1 MSLQNDT
8 ENYTLVTGA
17 STGIGRAIVEKLIQ
31 EKYHVFACARK
42 KADLES
48 LKALSPLVIPV
59 ELDVTKPEQQRL
71 AFDQVQSQLPAGAN
85 FNLVNNAGIVAPGA
99 IENISLEDLRYQF
112 EVNVIGVVSTTQ
124 TFLPLLKKSK
134 GRIVMISSIS
144 GIVST
149 PFLGAYSAS
158 KFALEAICDSLRVEL
173 STCGVGVY
181 IIQPGPIAT
190 PIWEKNFALEEQIR
204 KKLSV
209 EQEKV
214 YGASIDKFKRTVQ
227 KGIETAIPAET
238 VAMAVFESLAKKNPP
253 LRKIVAASPVRT
265 SIGLARFLPTAL
277 LDQGIKKSYMA
288 D

>member
-1 MSLQNDT
+1 MTGEYSMQ
-8 ENYTLVTGA
+8 NYTLVTGA
-17 STGIGRAIVEKLIQ
+17 STGIGKAIVEKLIK
-31 EKYHVFACARK
+31 ENHHVFAGARK
-42 KADLES
+42 QADLQA
-48 LKALSPLVIPV
+48 LQALSPQVIPL
-59 ELDVTKPEQQRL
+59 ELDVTKPEQLQK
-71 AFDQVQSQLPAGAN
+71 AFEQVKSQLPEGAR
-85 FNLVNNAGIVAPGA
+85 FHLVNNAGIVAPGA
-99 IENISLEDLRYQF
+99 METISLNDLRYQF

-158 KFALEAICDSLRVEL
+158 KFALEAICDSLRVEM

-190 PIWEKNFALEEQIR
+190 PIWEKNFALEEEVR
-204 KKLSV
+204 KKLTP

-214 YGASIDKFKRTVQ
+214 YGPSIEKFKSTIQ
-227 KGIETAIPAET
+227 QGINTAIPAEN
-238 VAMAVFESLAKKNPP
+238 VATAVFESLSKKNPP
-253 LRKIVAASPVRT
+253 LRKIVAANEVRL
-265 SIGLARFLPTAL
+265 SIGLARFLPTML

-288 D
+288 N

>member
-1 MSLQNDT
+1 MQ
-8 ENYTLVTGA
+8 NYTLVTGA
-17 STGIGRAIVEKLIQ
+17 STGIGRAIVEKLIK
-31 EKYHVFACARK
+31 ENHHVFACARK

-48 LKALSPLVIPV
+48 LKALGHLVIPV
-59 ELDVTKPEQQRL
+59 ELDVTKPGQQEQ
-71 AFDQVQSQLPAGAN
+71 AFKQVESQLPTGAKL
-85 FNLVNNAGIVAPGA
+85 NLVNNAGIVAPGA

-124 TFLPLLKKSK
+124 TFLPLLKKTK

-158 KFALEAICDSLRVEL
+158 KFALEAICDSLRVEM

-204 KKLSV
+204 KKLSA

-214 YGASIDKFKRTVQ
+214 YGPSIDKFKSTIQ
-227 KGIETAIPAET
+227 KGIETAIPAEI
-238 VAMAVFESLAKKNPP
+238 VANAVFESLNKKNPP
-253 LRKIVAASPVRT
+253 LRKIVAASEVRH
-265 SIGLARFLPTAL
+265 SIQFARLLPTVL